1 MNELQA
7 RSSLQDYLESQE
19 QTEREAFTVKDDQQ
33 ANWALRKI
41 KQFQDQKENNNALAV
56 AEIDKIEAWNKVEN
70 DKAQQSIDYFQGLL
84 AYYAQS
90 KRDQDPKFKK
100 LDLPNGKIKFTK
112 QQPKYNYADEML
124 LNYLKKAERTDLIK
138 IKESPDKATIK
149 KTFTIQD
156 DRLIDTET
164 GEVVE
169 GVAIEHRE
177 DKFSV
182 EVND

>member
-7 RSSLQDYLESQE
+7 QSSLQDYLESQE

-56 AEIDKIEAWNKVEN
+56 SEIEKIESWNKSEN
-70 DKAQQSIDYFQGLL
+70 ENAQQSIDYFQGLL

-100 LDLPNGKIKFTK
+100 LTLPNGALKFTK
-112 QQPKYNYADEML
+112 QQPKWHLDNDVV
-124 LNYLKKAERTDLIK
+124 LKKLKESEELDLIK
-138 IKESPDKATIK
+138 VVESPKLAEIK
-149 KTFTIQD
+149 KSFKVQGGKAVNPK
-156 DRLIDTET
+156 T
-164 GEVVE
+164 GEIVE
-169 GVAIEHRE
+169 GITIEERDDE
-177 DKFSV
+177 FGVVVD
-182 EVND
+182 D